1 MGNKLKTFRKDFN
14 LTQRELADFWGIT
27 ERTLQKWEKG
37 DGSPSFEQI
46 EQLCIEYKIS
56 TSYFSESTNDLDI
69 NIGLSKK
76 EYEALSETAKKQ
88 IRDFAEFVKNQDKK

>member
-1 MGNKLKTFRKDFN
+1 MGNKLKKFRKEFG

-46 EQLCIEYKIS
+46 EELCVEYKIS
-56 TSYFSESTNDLDI
+56 TSYFSENDTEIEI

-76 EYEALSETAKKQ
+76 EYEALSEDAKKQ
-88 IRDFAEFVKNQDKK
+88 IRDFAEFVKKQDRK

>member
-1 MGNKLKTFRKDFN
+1 MGNKLKIFRKDFN

-27 ERTLQKWEKG
+27 ERTVQKWEKG

-46 EQLCIEYKIS
+46 EKLCIEYNLSIA
-56 TSYFSESTNDLDI
+56 YFSENTSDSNI
-69 NIGLSKK
+69 NIGLSKD
-76 EYEALSETAKKQ
+76 EYNALSDNAKKQ